1 MQKWQCMRKILFNQL
16 ELYRHNEIQN
26 GNCNFGWLY
35 VVRGERW
42 AENVYKFGK
51 CVKER
56 FGERLKGYTQ
66 AAQEVH
72 TLALYLCENV
82 NNIENHLKLFLSA
95 YHLENSLETVC

>member
-51 CVKER
+51 CVEAEEILKMRDRLNREIAKET
-56 FGERLKGYTQ
+56 GQTYEK
-66 AAQEVH
+66 V
-72 TLALYLCENV
+72 V
-82 NNIENHLKLFLSA
+82 NDTEPTPACATFTFSVFA
-95 YHLENSLETVC
+95 FT